1 MLVKGSPGIFQPQ
14 PQMCILVCFSE
25 HCYRLCPG
33 CSVSYTTVNAG
44 GCVTVYLYWMGLSF
58 IFHRNWSWGFIIFTA
73 ANDKRYVTSY
83 QLVISI
89 IIVIIIIIIIIINK
103 WCATING
110 ICCQHY
116 IFPRSCPSDR
126 QKSCIL
132 SLLCLYPGV
141 CTCSPRL
148 PTEKYSLMTRTRI
161 CWSFRS
167 QNRFSELPTFNH
179 CVKCSSIRWW
189 SNKYWFET
197 IVCHKIFNNLNPI

>member
-1 MLVKGSPGIFQPQ
+1 MPRMFCVLHNRQ
-14 PQMCILVCFSE
+14 CR
-25 HCYRLCPG
+25 RLCDSL
-33 CSVSYTTVNAG
+33 SVLDGARTPLLMIKKA
-44 GCVTVYLYWMGLSF
+44 LWWLSF

-83 QLVISI
+83 QQVISI

-148 PTEKYSLMTRTRI
+148 LTEKYSLMTRTRI